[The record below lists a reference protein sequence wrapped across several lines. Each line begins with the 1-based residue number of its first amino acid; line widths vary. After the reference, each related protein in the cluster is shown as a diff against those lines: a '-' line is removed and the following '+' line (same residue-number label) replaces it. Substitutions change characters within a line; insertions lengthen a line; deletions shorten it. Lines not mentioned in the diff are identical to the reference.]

1 MDTFYSVDERTF
13 VELMIEREILKKA
26 FDITVLSWETYGKE
40 EPKTELTY
48 DDYDTYK
55 NPWPTSLNEI
65 QQALIPANAVNK
77 AMWNLTNNSEVYMV
91 MKNELINTIS
101 TQLFTDDNI
110 KGFMED
116 TRIRSLL
123 NDLHSSRSETS
134 TLDVTSTEVCRN
146 IVTTR
151 LMDIA
156 YRRAGMIESHL
167 NKDSLSKQFCYAV
180 YVLQGVRLWGKE
192 HFKLGRQ
199 PLPNAVK
206 LLQYL
211 KILHLEPR
219 VPELMERYGHI
230 ECWDVRKITEMQYM
244 AEKLYNFNSPIGAWD
259 VSNVTDMMCMFEGC
273 EKFNMPIG
281 AWNVQKVKNM
291 TSMFYDAQ
299 SFNQPVGDWNVS
311 NVELMDHMF
320 YKAISFNQSIENW
333 KPLKLEKTYVM
344 FRHAA
349 SFQYHQFV
357 PSQAKED
364 MYGYDTEEDTDTY

>member
-101 TQLFTDDNI
+101 TQLFNDDNI
-110 KGFMED
+110 NGFMED
-116 TRIRSLL
+116 TRIRSIL
-123 NDLHSSRSETS
+123 NDLHSSRSEAS

-156 YRRAGMIESHL
+156 YRRAGLIESHL

-192 HFKLGRQ
+192 HFKLGRH
-199 PLPNAVK
+199 PIPDREMLV
-206 LLQYL
+206 LYTELFSL
-211 KILHLEPR
+211 KDDFSRKTWDKKPWKDC
-219 VPELMERYGHI
+219 VERYGHI
-230 ECWDVRKITEMQYM
+230 ECWDVREITEMDSM
-244 AEKLYNFNSPIGAWD
+244 AFGLSKFNSPIGAWD
-259 VSNVTDMMCMFEGC
+259 VSNVKNMMDMFVLCAN
-273 EKFNMPIG
+273 FNMPIG
-281 AWNVQKVKNM
+281 AWNVQNVQNM
-291 TSMFYDAQ
+291 YGMFHYAM
-299 SFNQPVGDWNVS
+299 SFNQPVGDWNVG
-311 NVELMDHMF
+311 NVEVMDFMF
-320 YKAISFNQSIENW
+320 NQAISFNQSLENW
-333 KPLKLEKTYVM
+333 NPLKLGETRGM
-344 FRHAA
+344 FWFAT
-349 SFQYHQFV
+349 SFQYHESV
-357 PSQAKED
+357 PMKSKE
-364 MYGYDTEEDTDTY
+364 